1 MFELKCL
8 ITGVLV
14 IFLLDCAEI
23 FSIIFS
29 NLICKNLSALYL
41 KGLFSL
47 TESVETRL
55 FLQIKKK
62 FKIFSICVCKFSP
75 TYYFKSPC

>member
-1 MFELKCL
+1 MK
-8 ITGVLV
+8 
-14 IFLLDCAEI
+14 FLLDCAEI

-55 FLQIKKK
+55 FYRLKKSLK
-62 FKIFSICVCKFSP
+62 FFQFVFANSARRIILKV
-75 TYYFKSPC
+75 